1 MGAPQP
7 LTERDLVFNHAVP
20 GVGAGVAGFARA
32 QPRAAVTAMIGGVDR
47 VAAGHG
53 KLREAVVAAAVLGG
67 PVHQLQHGLGRASGQ
82 PSAVGDARAVAGAE
96 LLPVWVADRRGA
108 SGEHG

>member
-1 MGAPQP
+1 GGAALAVALPHERAEAVAEKYKLGARVGSPQS

-20 GVGAGVAGFARA
+20 GVGAGVAGPAGA

-53 KLREAVVAAAVLGG
+53 NLREAVVAAAVLGC
-67 PVHQLQHGLGRASGQ
+67 PVDHLQHGLGRTSGQ
-82 PSAVGDARAVAGAE
+82 
-96 LLPVWVADRRGA
+96 
-108 SGEHG
+108 